1 MMMIYGMF
9 VFMLDSAPYQ
19 SLARTSGF
27 RHVNN
32 ERIGRSAKWQYLGA
46 GEDAITLSGVLYPE
60 ITGGDISL
68 ELLRTMAYVG
78 RPWPLIEGTGVI
90 YGMFVID
97 NITETRSEFF
107 ADGKAKKIEFTLSL
121 KKVSED
127 IREGLADVTADDLLS
142 MLPG

>member
-1 MMMIYGMF
+1 MMMVYGMF
-9 VFMLDSAPYQ
+9 VFMLQSAPYQ

-32 ERIGRSAKWQYLGA
+32 ERIGRSVSWQYIGA
-46 GEDAITLSGVLYPE
+46 GEDAITLSGSLYPE
-60 ITGGDISL
+60 VTGGDMSL
-68 ELLRTMAYVG
+68 EVLRTMAYTA

-97 NITETRSEFF
+97 SITETRTEFF

-127 IREGLADVTADDLLS
+127 VREGLADVTADDLLS
-142 MLPG
+142 MIPS